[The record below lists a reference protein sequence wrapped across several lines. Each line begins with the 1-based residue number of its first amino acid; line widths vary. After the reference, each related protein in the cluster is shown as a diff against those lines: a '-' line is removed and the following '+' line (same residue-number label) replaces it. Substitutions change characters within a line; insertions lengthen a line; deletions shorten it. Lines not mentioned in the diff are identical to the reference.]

1 MSWSHC
7 RGGRLSLRSLDLLK
21 KYRINPIA
29 LKDCQNSLVSLKKYQ
44 NNPIPLKKLSRNNKT
59 QLRSPIPRENY
70 QNRTRPRS
78 SMALKKCQN
87 DRIRLRMPGLL
98 QNCQNRTH
106 LHHLLLLLPHLL
118 LLPLFP
124 PTHST
129 MKDMKLLLSL
139 APAVLENGLQCSPS
153 KGK

>member
-1 MSWSHC
+1 
-7 RGGRLSLRSLDLLK
+7 LRSQDLLK
-21 KYRINPIA
+21 KYRINPIS

-44 NNPIPLKKLSRNNKT
+44 INPIPLKKLSRNNKT

-70 QNRTRPRS
+70 QNRTRSRS

-87 DRIRLRMPGLL
+87 NRVFPRMPSLL

-106 LHHLLLLLPHLL
+106 LYHLLLHLSYLL
-118 LLPLFP
+118 LLPLSP
-124 PTHST
+124 PTHSM
-129 MKDMKLLLSL
+129 MKDTKLLLSP